1 MQPFIR
7 PLQKIHTNNIIAFR
21 CTSRKARLGTP
32 VIEVKGIET
41 LVNLFSHFDYVKIY
55 TLDTPCSQRSHL
67 LQGIGKDKSN
77 PKAMARKSYMPVI
90 FLPIHYRKDL

>member
-32 VIEVKGIET
+32 VNEMKGIET
-41 LVNLFSHFDYVKIY
+41 LVNLFSHFDYVKTY
-55 TLDTPCSQRSHL
+55 TLDTPCSHL
-67 LQGIGKDKSN
+67 LQGIGKDKNN
-77 PKAMARKSYMPVI
+77 PKAMARNSYMPVI
-90 FLPIHYRKDL
+90 FHPIH